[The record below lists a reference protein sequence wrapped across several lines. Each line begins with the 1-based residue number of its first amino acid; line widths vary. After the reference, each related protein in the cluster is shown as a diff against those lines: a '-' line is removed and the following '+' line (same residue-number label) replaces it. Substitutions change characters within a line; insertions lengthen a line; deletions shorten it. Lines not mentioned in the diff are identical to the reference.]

1 MKKDSMDTPDI
12 AWKRFRYRK
21 RILWSG
27 LFLYLPVTGSVGI
40 VLTKVGLSV
49 GAAAFAI
56 AWMML
61 WTINGYQLSRFRC
74 PKCKKFFFMQSQGY
88 ISVGNVWSTNCCHCG
103 AKAPTQRVPA

>member
-1 MKKDSMDTPDI
+1 MDTPDT
-12 AWKRFRYRK
+12 AWKRFRYSK
-21 RILWSG
+21 RILWGG

-49 GAAAFAI
+49 GAAVFAI
-56 AWMML
+56 AWMVL

-88 ISVGNVWSTNCCHCG
+88 ISVGNVWSTSCCHCG
-103 AKAPTQRVPA
+103 AKTPTQRVPT